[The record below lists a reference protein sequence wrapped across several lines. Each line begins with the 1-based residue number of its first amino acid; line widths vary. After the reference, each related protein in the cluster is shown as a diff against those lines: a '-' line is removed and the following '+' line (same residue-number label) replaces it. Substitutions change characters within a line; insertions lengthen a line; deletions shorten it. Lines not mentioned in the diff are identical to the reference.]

1 MANPSTFTVSRI
13 ELRRILAAYGLSEK
27 RIDEIFGNIE
37 KEHRHINIVQL
48 VNLLEKEGMPRDRIT
63 NVFRRMNMNDILI
76 SEVLNLSDE
85 SKISAEIGR
94 LYNATIE
101 FG

>member
-1 MANPSTFTVSRI
+1 MANPSTFTVSRL
-13 ELRRILAAYGLSEK
+13 ELRRILAAYGLSEN
-27 RIDEIFGNIE
+27 RINEVFGNLE

-48 VNLLEKEGMPRDRIT
+48 VNLLEKEGMSRDRIT
-63 NVFRRMNMNDILI
+63 NIFRRLNMNDILI
-76 SEVLNLSDE
+76 SEVLNMADE

-94 LYNATIE
+94 LYSATIE